1 MEVKDGPFKH
11 YICVLQCFWASGTD
25 TKWDTAFSF
34 CYPSC
39 PHIDVKRITLQ
50 NKGCFLTSY
59 QHNVLVFAIDC
70 LRYTRYNTHL
80 E

>member
-1 MEVKDGPFKH
+1 MDHLHIIYVYCSVAG
-11 YICVLQCFWASGTD
+11 ASGTD

-39 PHIDVKRITLQ
+39 PHIDVGRITLQ
-50 NKGCFLTSY
+50 YKGCFLASY
-59 QHNVLVFAIDC
+59 QHNVLLSAIDC
-70 LRYTRYNTHL
+70 SRFTRYNTHL